1 MYPLQTA
8 FSIEQNTVQPTPG
21 HVFAIISMVFWS
33 IAILVSVEY
42 VALVMRAD
50 RAVRRG
56 SPRPL
61 QNSSRYPCPCVL
73 SEYTLRGGPLVA
85 AA

>member
-33 IAILVSVEY
+33 IAIL
-42 VALVMRAD
+42 A
-50 RAVRRG
+50 G
-56 SPRPL
+56 
-61 QNSSRYPCPCVL
+61 
-73 SEYTLRGGPLVA
+73 LRTSTTRLDSMG
-85 AA
+85 